1 MIEIHKII
9 RDSLLPPANLEYCSL
24 VSLIIIIVQVDGSIL
39 GIGMTTKLLLTTV
52 SDLCTLNMPVELST
66 LPTECKTCEAF

>member
-9 RDSLLPPANLEYCSL
+9 RHSLLPPANLEYWSL
-24 VSLIIIIVQVDGSIL
+24 VFVDTIIVQVGESIL
-39 GIGMTTKLLLTTV
+39 GMGMTTKLLLTTV